1 MEKLDETHHI
11 NSRDSLSITYV
22 ILCLHSLTKQALR
35 VLGVYNLSRSP
46 SPDTARNSLV
56 PPPTA
61 VRSFGGIFI
70 GC

>member
-35 VLGVYNLSRSP
+35 VLGVYNLSRSEASRP
-46 SPDTARNSLV
+46 VAHFRL
-56 PPPTA
+56 
-61 VRSFGGIFI
+61 
-70 GC
+70 